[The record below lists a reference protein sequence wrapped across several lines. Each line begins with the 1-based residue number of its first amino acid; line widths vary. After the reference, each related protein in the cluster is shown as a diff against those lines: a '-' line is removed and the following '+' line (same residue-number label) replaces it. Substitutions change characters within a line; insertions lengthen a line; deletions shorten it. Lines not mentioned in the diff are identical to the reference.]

1 MKAFAIFPT
10 ISIFIVIF
18 TLLKSEWELQ
28 TKKNLIWT
36 SIVTAIIGGLLTMYS
51 TEMFMLLYLSNFIF
65 ILILIPFLTFLINSY
80 MPKTSGRTPWTR
92 LLLIGLIGT
101 AITMTLFVVS
111 FFFSLMNNPMDI
123 GPK

>member
-1 MKAFAIFPT
+1 
-10 ISIFIVIF
+10 
-18 TLLKSEWELQ
+18 
-28 TKKNLIWT
+28 
-36 SIVTAIIGGLLTMYS
+36 
-51 TEMFMLLYLSNFIF
+51 
-65 ILILIPFLTFLINSY
+65 